1 MVITHAVYQNIAMRW
16 CIICAPE
23 ARQDE
28 NNLFTVQR
36 FMTVVT
42 VSREARGAA
51 EVNPR

>member
-1 MVITHAVYQNIAMRW
+1 MAIALPVYQNIAICW

-42 VSREARGAA
+42 VIREARGAA